1 MPRES
6 ALMGN
11 VHQNFYTGPQTAVIS
26 ITTAI
31 TNNNNMREA
40 EGK

>member
-1 MPRES
+1 
-6 ALMGN
+6 MGN

-31 TNNNNMREA
+31 TNNNMQEA